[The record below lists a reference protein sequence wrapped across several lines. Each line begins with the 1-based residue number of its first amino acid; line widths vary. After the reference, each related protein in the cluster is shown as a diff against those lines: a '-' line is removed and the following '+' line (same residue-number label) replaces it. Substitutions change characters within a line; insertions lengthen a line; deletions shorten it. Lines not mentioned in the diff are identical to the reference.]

1 MNIHKKYIVF
11 SIVMIV
17 SCSTYSQDFDSLLNS
32 MTNEPIQY
40 TTATFKSTRIVNG
53 HSIEQMKANELDF
66 RIFHRFGPVNSGAY
80 EFFGIDKYS
89 NVGLSFE
96 YGIKDWLMVG
106 VGRDNS
112 KNADFFLK
120 TRLLR
125 QCKGEKNIPVSV
137 TWLSSAELDYKKW
150 ENPDRTNLF
159 SSRLSY
165 VNQILIARKFNES
178 LSLQITPTVVH
189 RNLVKTVIEPN
200 DLYSI
205 GIGGRYKITNRMAIV
220 SEYYYVYYPIKSVG
234 DAKANSLSVGL
245 DLETG
250 GHVFTIVLSNSFRNM
265 DKGFITETTDSWQH
279 GDIHLGFNI
288 SRVFSL

>member
-1 MNIHKKYIVF
+1 
-11 SIVMIV
+11 MIV
-17 SCSTYSQDFDSLLNS
+17 SCSSYSQDFDSLLNS

-53 HSIEQMKANELDF
+53 HSVEQMKVNELDF

-112 KNADFFLK
+112 KNADLFLK

-125 QCKGEKNIPVSV
+125 QCKGEKNIPVTV
-137 TWLSSAELDYKKW
+137 TWLSSVELDYKKW

-205 GIGGRYKITNRMAIV
+205 GIGGRYKLTNRMAVV

-234 DAKANSLSVGL
+234 DTKANSLSVGL
-245 DLETG
+245 DMETG
-250 GHVFTIVLSNSFRNM
+250 GHVFTIVLTNSFRNM